1 MIYKCFRLLLFIGRT
16 EVGHEFVCVGRFS
29 NNVKKMFPQFK
40 TNNDVN
46 RSRII
51 DFIPPKRHDGKNSY
65 IWFSQVDPMTGK
77 LKRKKYMLDRYKP
90 GRERDIAADRIMSNI
105 YNKVLHGWNVWSPQY
120 TNRSDTSVMDVIS
133 RYRAYINN
141 IYKKGVLKQK
151 TLYDYSS
158 RLRIFEEYI
167 KESVTPIRICSQLDQ
182 SFWTDFYDYLLIDRD
197 LSAKTRNNYRTWS
210 STFCSWLVDKRYLLD
225 NPVTNI
231 SQLPEHNKFRQPL
244 EPEDLKKLGDY
255 LRENNRPFL
264 LAVMMEYYTAIR
276 PTELSF
282 IQLKDISIAE
292 GSVFVSSQ
300 ISKNRR
306 DGKIKLPNNAIK
318 LMIELDIFSKNSNFY
333 LFGKGFLPSEK
344 RQDPRAFTAAFNNLR
359 DILGFPKSYMFY
371 SLKDSGLRDI
381 ANSVGIEVAQKQ
393 ARHSSVETTNLYLKG
408 KGMKVYDVLSD
419 FEGYL

>member
-1 MIYKCFRLLLFIGRT
+1 M
-16 EVGHEFVCVGRFS
+16 FS
-29 NNVKKMFPQFK
+29 QFK

-225 NPVTNI
+225 NPVSNI

-282 IQLKDISIAE
+282 IQLKDISISE

-333 LFGKGFLPSEK
+333 LFGKGFLPSEN
-344 RQDPRAFTAAFNNLR
+344 RQAPRAFTAAFNNLR

>member
-318 LMIELDIFSKNSNFY
+318 LMIELDVFSKNSNFY

-408 KGMKVYDVLSD
+408 IGMKVYDVLSD

>member
-1 MIYKCFRLLLFIGRT
+1 
-16 EVGHEFVCVGRFS
+16 
-29 NNVKKMFPQFK
+29 MFPQFK

-210 STFCSWLVDKRYLLD
+210 STFCSWLVD
-225 NPVTNI
+225 
-231 SQLPEHNKFRQPL
+231 
-244 EPEDLKKLGDY
+244 
-255 LRENNRPFL
+255 
-264 LAVMMEYYTAIR
+264 AIC
-276 PTELSF
+276 
-282 IQLKDISIAE
+282 
-292 GSVFVSSQ
+292 
-300 ISKNRR
+300 
-306 DGKIKLPNNAIK
+306 
-318 LMIELDIFSKNSNFY
+318 
-333 LFGKGFLPSEK
+333 
-344 RQDPRAFTAAFNNLR
+344 
-359 DILGFPKSYMFY
+359 
-371 SLKDSGLRDI
+371 
-381 ANSVGIEVAQKQ
+381 
-393 ARHSSVETTNLYLKG
+393 
-408 KGMKVYDVLSD
+408 
-419 FEGYL
+419 

>member
-1 MIYKCFRLLLFIGRT
+1 M
-16 EVGHEFVCVGRFS
+16 FS
-29 NNVKKMFPQFK
+29 QFK

-225 NPVTNI
+225 NPVSNI

-318 LMIELDIFSKNSNFY
+318 LMIELDVFSNNSNFY

>member
-158 RLRIFEEYI
+158 RLRIFEEYV

-318 LMIELDIFSKNSNFY
+318 LMIELDVFSKNSNFY